1 MCFRSAVYKRIMADK
16 IKLLDDSTRP
26 AGPSFDSI
34 TEAQRLPGRHLV
46 MIHEHFRGQMRFLR
60 TIIEQAGTGDST
72 PEDIQAEVE
81 KLPMLENYRRFGNLC
96 GQHCRVIEMHHM
108 IEDQAI
114 FPELSSKDKAMK
126 NVVDRLIA
134 EHGVVHEV
142 LTKLVDAL
150 NALITTP
157 EVQGYART
165 VEIYATLETI
175 LLSHFDYEETQLGD
189 ALGYYDIS
197 I

>member
-1 MCFRSAVYKRIMADK
+1 MTDK

-26 AGPSFDSI
+26 TGPTFNNI
-34 TEAQRLPGRHLV
+34 TEAQRLPGRHLA
-46 MIHEHFRGQMRFLR
+46 MIHEHFRGQMLFLR
-60 TIIEQAGTGDST
+60 KIIDQAGTGDST
-72 PEDIQAEVE
+72 PADIQAEVE
-81 KLPMLENYRRFGNLC
+81 KLPLLENYRRFGNLC

-114 FPELSSKDKAMK
+114 FPELSSKNKAMK

-134 EHGVVHEV
+134 EHGIVHEL

-150 NALITTP
+150 NSLITAP
-157 EVQGYART
+157 EAQSYART
-165 VEIYATLETI
+165 VEIYTTLETV
-175 LLSHFDYEETQLGD
+175 LLSHFNYEETQLSD
-189 ALGYYDIS
+189 ALGYYNIS